1 MKRILAQWIN
11 YCNYQT
17 NFCSMPKERVQL
29 LLRYKI
35 EDVLNDLCS
44 FFICVFFFFSFFFN
58 LRVLTIIWIAR
69 KPIHFLQQGNV
80 GFYVYFY
87 FFSFPL
93 LFFYSFITNKKTD
106 ACCSFA
112 CKKWEL
118 YIRYDFLFS
127 CYFNILNE
135 NICCVDT
142 IKRKVLIK

>member
-29 LLRYKI
+29 LRRYKI

-87 FFSFPL
+87 FFPFL
-93 LFFYSFITNKKTD
+93 YCSFILLLPIKKLMLVAVSPAKSESYTLGMI
-106 ACCSFA
+106 F
-112 CKKWEL
+112 
-118 YIRYDFLFS
+118 YFLA
-127 CYFNILNE
+127 ILTSSMR
-135 NICCVDT
+135 IYV
-142 IKRKVLIK
+142 VLIP